1 MKNINDLREVLFA
14 SIEAVK
20 AGDMDLDKARAI
32 NDLCQTVV
40 NTAKVEVDF
49 ARQAGQASGS
59 GFIPVEQQDTTGKR
73 LTATGTATD
82 TATGTVH
89 RMR

>member
-20 AGDMDLDKARAI
+20 AGTLDLDKARAI

-40 NTAKVEVDF
+40 NTAKVEVDY
-49 ARQAGQASGS
+49 ARQTGATGSG
-59 GFIPVEQQDTTGKR
+59 GFIPMDGQGAKRITSHGTVQDTG
-73 LTATGTATD
+73 
-82 TATGTVH
+82 TGTVH